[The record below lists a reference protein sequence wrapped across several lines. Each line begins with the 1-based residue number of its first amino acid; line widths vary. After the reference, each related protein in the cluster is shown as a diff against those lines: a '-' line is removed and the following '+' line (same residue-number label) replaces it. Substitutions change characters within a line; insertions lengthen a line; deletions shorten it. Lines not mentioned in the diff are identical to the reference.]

1 MKKKPS
7 REQTAR
13 EMMRKSIGP
22 HVWSG
27 VDLFNA
33 FVMGAAVVGMLW
45 VFTSLAFAAPLE
57 HDFKS
62 PAFSGVGIS
71 SHYLTIENQETSRKE
86 AIKQEL
92 EDLQKQLERDA
103 KNTTLAK
110 FIRNVESRIYST
122 LSRQLVEEMFG
133 ENPTNQ
139 GEFQIEGAGISYVK
153 DDVENTVELTVTDED
168 GSTTVIVIPIGDFG
182 I

>member
-1 MKKKPS
+1 MKRTI
-7 REQTAR
+7 REQEAR
-13 EMMRKSIGP
+13 KMLSKSVGP
-22 HVWSG
+22 NLWSAG
-27 VDLFNA
+27 DLGKA
-33 FVMGAAVVGMLW
+33 FLWGFFFGFVVFFTTDAVYGA
-45 VFTSLAFAAPLE
+45 PIE
-57 HDFKS
+57 HQFKS
-62 PAFSGVGIS
+62 PSFNGINQS
-71 SHYLTIENQETSRKE
+71 SHYLTIENQETSRKQ

-139 GEFQIEGAGISYVK
+139 GEFEIEGAGISYVK

-168 GSTTVIVIPIGDFG
+168 GSTTVITVPIGDFG
-182 I
+182 F